1 MTVRVDEPG
10 KEDLAVKTHD
20 FLPVQR
26 GQFGLRPDLRDCSA
40 GNPDGAVS
48 DRRRA
53 HGQDYGGV
61 DEHVVLNNALRSVQG
76 QSLVAVRKCER
87 FLGRVY
93 VRECARDAR
102 SAEPLQK

>member
-20 FLPVQR
+20 FLPVQGTHFR
-26 GQFGLRPDLRDCSA
+26 LRPNLRNRSA
-40 GNPDGAVS
+40 GNPDRAVC
-48 DRRRA
+48 DWRRA
-53 HGQDYGGV
+53 HGQDYGGL

-87 FLGRVY
+87 FLGLVY
-93 VRECARDAR
+93 VRECARDAS

>member
-1 MTVRVDEPG
+1 MAVRVDEPG
-10 KEDLAVKTHD
+10 KEDLAVQTHD

-26 GQFGLRPDLRDCSA
+26 RQFGLRSDLRDCSA

-53 HGQDYGGV
+53 DGQNYGGV
-61 DEHVVLNNALRSVQG
+61 DEHVVLNNALRLVRG

-87 FLGRVY
+87 FSGLVDLR
-93 VRECARDAR
+93 
-102 SAEPLQK
+102 

>member
-1 MTVRVDEPG
+1 MAVRVDEPR

-26 GQFGLRPDLRDCSA
+26 RQFGLWADFRDGSA
-40 GNPDGAVS
+40 GNPNGAVS

-61 DEHVVLNNALRSVQG
+61 DKHVVLNNALRTARG

-87 FLGRVY
+87 FPG
-93 VRECARDAR
+93 ARLFA
-102 SAEPLQK
+102 